1 MRTHDH
7 RTLRREAPATG
18 LMHKLFA
25 KPTRLPATATLQE
38 QDWDHDV
45 PTVKLSTAFM
55 VILFLHVAVVGG
67 VMLFYFLQRDPGTP
81 VVAMPEQVPP
91 AAVTVAGAPA
101 SLPMAGL
108 RLDDPALANLR
119 RHVVKTHETVD
130 LIAGEYGVTRDALA
144 TLNRIDA
151 SNPFRIG
158 MTLVV
163 PETPVAQP
171 FEAVAATDGAAG
183 EPDVR
188 RARAVA
194 AASDATPAPL
204 EPRVET
210 ARPARTTQ
218 TPVVARV
225 APAAAAPAKAS
236 QHTVRSG
243 ETLWSIAKRYGVT
256 LPALMKANAITD
268 ASRLQQGATLRIP

>member
-1 MRTHDH
+1 MRKHDH
-7 RTLRREAPATG
+7 RTPRREAPATG

-25 KPTRLPATATLQE
+25 KPTRLPATATMQE

-45 PTVKLSTAFM
+45 PSVKLSTAFM
-55 VILFLHVAVVGG
+55 VILCLHVAVVGG

-81 VVAMPEQVPP
+81 VVALPEPVPP
-91 AAVTVAGAPA
+91 SAVTVAPAPTGSA
-101 SLPMAGL
+101 VAGL
-108 RLDDPALANLR
+108 RLDDPALASLR
-119 RHVVKTHETVD
+119 RHVVKTHETMD
-130 LIAGEYGVTRDALA
+130 KIAGEYGVTRDALA

-151 SNPFRIG
+151 ANPFRIG
-158 MTLVV
+158 MTLVI

-171 FEAVAATDGAAG
+171 FEAVAATDVDTG

-188 RARAVA
+188 RARPVVA
-194 AASDATPAPL
+194 ENEAAPAPL

-210 ARPARTTQ
+210 PRPMRATQ

-225 APAAAAPAKAS
+225 APDGPAPAKAS